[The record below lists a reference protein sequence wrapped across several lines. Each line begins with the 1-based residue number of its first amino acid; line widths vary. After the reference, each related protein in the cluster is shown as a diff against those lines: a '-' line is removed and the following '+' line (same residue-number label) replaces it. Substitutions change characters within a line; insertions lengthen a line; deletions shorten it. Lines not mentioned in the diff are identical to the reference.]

1 VIYIKGFFKTD
12 KGQVRKLNEDYGGII
27 FNKSNQY
34 MAVIAD
40 GMGGHQAGEIA
51 SKLAYDHLH
60 TMWSSQEKLKTANES
75 EKWLLNAI
83 IETNKRIYKYAN
95 QNEECNG
102 MGTTIVVA
110 IVTDEFITVGHV
122 GDSRGY
128 LLNETGFK
136 QITEDHS
143 LVNELIKSG
152 EVNENDAF
160 KHPQK
165 HVLLKALGTE
175 KEITPTIKTINW
187 EKGNRLLL
195 CSDGLSNKLSNEELA
210 KTVKTINTEKA
221 IKNQLIDLANTR
233 GGEDNITIALIIKES
248 SAEVGED

>member
-1 VIYIKGFFKTD
+1 
-12 KGQVRKLNEDYGGII
+12 
-27 FNKSNQY
+27 
-34 MAVIAD
+34 
-40 GMGGHQAGEIA
+40 
-51 SKLAYDHLH
+51 
-60 TMWSSQEKLKTANES
+60 
-75 EKWLLNAI
+75 
-83 IETNKRIYKYAN
+83 
-95 QNEECNG
+95 NEECNG

-175 KEITPTIKTINW
+175 KEKTINI
-187 EKGNRLLL
+187 EK
-195 CSDGLSNKLSNEELA
+195 
-210 KTVKTINTEKA
+210 VKK
-221 IKNQLIDLANTR
+221 KQLIDIVNRR
-233 GGEDNITIALIIKES
+233 GGEDNITIAIIIKES
-248 SAEVGED
+248 SVEVGED

>member
-1 VIYIKGFFKTD
+1 
-12 KGQVRKLNEDYGGII
+12 
-27 FNKSNQY
+27 

-40 GMGGHQAGEIA
+40 GMGGHKAGEIA

-60 TMWSSQEKLKTANES
+60 TMWLSQEKLMTANES

-110 IVTDEFITVGHV
+110 IVTDEFITIGHV

-136 QITEDHS
+136 EITEDYS
-143 LVNELIKSG
+143 SVNELIKYS
-152 EVNENDAF
+152 EDKENDAL
-160 KHPQK
+160 KHTQK
-165 HVLLKALGTE
+165 HVLLKALRTK
-175 KEITPTIKTINW
+175 KEITPTLKTINW
-187 EKGNRLLL
+187 EKGNRLIL
-195 CSDGLSNKLSNEELA
+195 CSDGLSNKISNEELA
-210 KTVKTINTEKA
+210 KTIKTINTEKA
-221 IKNQLIDLANTR
+221 IKN
-233 GGEDNITIALIIKES
+233 
-248 SAEVGED
+248 

>member
-1 VIYIKGFFKTD
+1 
-12 KGQVRKLNEDYGGII
+12 
-27 FNKSNQY
+27 NKSNQY

-40 GMGGHQAGEIA
+40 GMGGHKAGEIA

-60 TMWSSQEKLKTANES
+60 TMWLSQEKLMTANES

-83 IETNKRIYKYAN
+83 IETNKKINKNDN

-102 MGTTIVVA
+102 IGTTIVVA
-110 IVTDEFITVGHV
+110 IVTDEFITIGHF
-122 GDSRGY
+122 GESRGN

-165 HVLLKALGTE
+165 H
-175 KEITPTIKTINW
+175 
-187 EKGNRLLL
+187 
-195 CSDGLSNKLSNEELA
+195 
-210 KTVKTINTEKA
+210 
-221 IKNQLIDLANTR
+221 
-233 GGEDNITIALIIKES
+233 
-248 SAEVGED
+248 

>member
-1 VIYIKGFFKTD
+1 
-12 KGQVRKLNEDYGGII
+12 
-27 FNKSNQY
+27 KSNQY

-60 TMWSSQEKLKTANES
+60 TMWSSEEKLMTANES

-102 MGTTIVVA
+102 MGTTIVIA
-110 IVTDEFITVGHV
+110 IVKDEFITCSNVGE
-122 GDSRGY
+122 SRRY
-128 LLNETGFK
+128 LINKNCFK

-152 EVNENDAF
+152 
-160 KHPQK
+160 
-165 HVLLKALGTE
+165 
-175 KEITPTIKTINW
+175 
-187 EKGNRLLL
+187 
-195 CSDGLSNKLSNEELA
+195 
-210 KTVKTINTEKA
+210 
-221 IKNQLIDLANTR
+221 
-233 GGEDNITIALIIKES
+233 
-248 SAEVGED
+248 

>member
-1 VIYIKGFFKTD
+1 
-12 KGQVRKLNEDYGGII
+12 
-27 FNKSNQY
+27 

-122 GDSRGY
+122 GRSEEHTSELQSRG
-128 LLNETGFK
+128 
-136 QITEDHS
+136 H
-143 LVNELIKSG
+143 LVC
-152 EVNENDAF
+152 
-160 KHPQK
+160 
-165 HVLLKALGTE
+165 
-175 KEITPTIKTINW
+175 
-187 EKGNRLLL
+187 RLLL
-195 CSDGLSNKLSNEELA
+195 EKKNK
-210 KTVKTINTEKA
+210 
-221 IKNQLIDLANTR
+221 Q
-233 GGEDNITIALIIKES
+233 EDE
-248 SAEVGED
+248 AEN

>member
-1 VIYIKGFFKTD
+1 NINSNFISQLKEVIYIKGFFKTD

-40 GMGGHQAGEIA
+40 GMGRHKAGEIA

-60 TMWSSQEKLKTANES
+60 TNCMSQVKLMTDNES

-110 IVTDEFITVGHV
+110 IVTDEFITIGHV

-143 LVNELIKSG
+143 L
-152 EVNENDAF
+152 
-160 KHPQK
+160 
-165 HVLLKALGTE
+165 
-175 KEITPTIKTINW
+175 
-187 EKGNRLLL
+187 
-195 CSDGLSNKLSNEELA
+195 
-210 KTVKTINTEKA
+210 
-221 IKNQLIDLANTR
+221 
-233 GGEDNITIALIIKES
+233 
-248 SAEVGED
+248 